1 MVGHVLAADNAKDI
15 AAIGDLNAQST
26 FYLPDVFV
34 EITAEAGQ
42 PLIVSREQTEFEL
55 LKFRVQSRLL
65 RLSNP
70 SLWSNLEQV

>member
-1 MVGHVLAADNAKDI
+1 MVGHVFAADDAKDI
-15 AAIGDLNAQST
+15 AAIGDLHAQSA
-26 FYLPDVFV
+26 FDLPDVFV

-55 LKFRVQSRLL
+55 LEFCVQSRLL

-70 SLWSNLEQV
+70 SLWSNLE